1 MSLDISDILK
11 DNTSGSFTITAN
23 SLERYIDY
31 LKNEKDTKN
40 NLEDIFE
47 NVQSAAKEL
56 VKSQPNMALIRRTH
70 YSFVS
75 YFKRFLKSE
84 KSRKE
89 VLKMMISR
97 LEETRK
103 ELDQNLKSIA
113 ENGSRLIT
121 NFNKILTFSSS
132 TIVRR
137 IFEYADDFK
146 RKFEVY
152 CLKSDPPLEGL
163 QLAEQMNKRGI
174 KTTVVADSQ
183 AGVVMD
189 DINMVLV
196 GADRLYENGFVN
208 KAGTLAICLLARHF
222 NVPVYLAVETIKIL
236 KESERSIKPV
246 ERDPAEVYS
255 GNKNISVINSYY
267 EKIPLD
273 LVNKVICEEGVFET
287 SDFLSWY
294 LGE

>member
-1 MSLDISDILK
+1 
-11 DNTSGSFTITAN
+11 
-23 SLERYIDY
+23 
-31 LKNEKDTKN
+31 
-40 NLEDIFE
+40 
-47 NVQSAAKEL
+47 
-56 VKSQPNMALIRRTH
+56 MALIRRTN

-89 VLKMMISR
+89 VIKMMISK
-97 LEETRK
+97 LQETEK
-103 ELDQNLKSIA
+103 ELNEDLKTIA

-121 NFNKILTFSSS
+121 NFNKILTFSGS
-132 TIVRR
+132 TIVRH
-137 IFEYADDFK
+137 IFENADNFK
-146 RKFEVY
+146 RKFEIF
-152 CLKSDPPLEGL
+152 CLKSDPPGEGV
-163 QLAEQMNKRGI
+163 QLAEQMSKRGI
-174 KTTVVADSQ
+174 KTTIVADSQ

-189 DINMVLV
+189 DMNIVLL

-208 KAGTLAICLLARHF
+208 KAGTLAVCLLAKHF

-236 KESERSIKPV
+236 KESERSIKQV
-246 ERDPAEVYS
+246 ERDTAEVYS
-255 GNKNISVINSYY
+255 GDKNIDVYNGYY

>member
-1 MSLDISDILK
+1 MNIDISDILN
-11 DNTSGSFTITAN
+11 DNTSGSFTITSN
-23 SLERYIDY
+23 SLARIITY
-31 LKNEKDTKN
+31 LGEEKGSNTD
-40 NLEDIFE
+40 LETVFE
-47 NVQSAAKEL
+47 NIQTAAKDL

-70 YSFVS
+70 YTFVS
-75 YFKRFLKSE
+75 YFKRFLKSD

-89 VLKMMISR
+89 VIEMMIAR
-97 LEETRK
+97 LKETEK
-103 ELDQNLKSIA
+103 ELNDNLKKIA

-121 NFNKILTFSSS
+121 NFNKILNVSSS
-132 TIVRR
+132 TNVRR

-146 RKFEVY
+146 RKFELY
-152 CLKSDPPLEGL
+152 CLKSDPPLEGV

-174 KTTVVADSQ
+174 KTTIVADAQ

-189 DINMVLV
+189 DINMVLI

-208 KAGTLAICLLARHF
+208 KAGSLAVCLLARHY
-222 NVPVYLAVETIKIL
+222 NVPVYLAVETLKIL
-236 KESERSIKPV
+236 KESERSIKRV
-246 ERDPAEVYS
+246 ERDPAEVYT
-255 GNKNISVINSYY
+255 GNKNITVCNSYY

-287 SDFLSWY
+287 TDFLSWY